1 MIYCGEHA
9 VSKEEI
15 IKQIQKSVNYAN
27 TGYIDV
33 PLGGLLLVY
42 DSYFVHIIEVCTYY
56 FCDHGFQSVVH
67 ITCLQRFFHK
77 LLIV

>member
-15 IKQIQKSVNYAN
+15 IKQIQKSVNYSN
-27 TGYIDV
+27 MGYTDV

-42 DSYFVHIIEVCTYY
+42 DSYFVHIIEVCTLNFLYNII
-56 FCDHGFQSVVH
+56 FSPRVSKAIVD
-67 ITCLQRFFHK
+67 IICL
-77 LLIV
+77 